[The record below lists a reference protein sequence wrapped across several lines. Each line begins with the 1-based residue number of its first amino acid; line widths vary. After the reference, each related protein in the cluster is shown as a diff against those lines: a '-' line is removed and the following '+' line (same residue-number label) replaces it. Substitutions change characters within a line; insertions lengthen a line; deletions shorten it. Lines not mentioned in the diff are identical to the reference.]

1 MTTESSSITT
11 TAEEQSEESIPPSSN
26 PEANEGNNND
36 GGNNNNN
43 NKEGED
49 SDVDGGGS
57 EKKRTTLSHYLSDH
71 LISSFL
77 DPDLDV
83 SVKIEKAK
91 LLQPYLEEIDG
102 YWSFS
107 SVSSSAEEN
116 QNGNQNNQQQQH
128 QSITEGQLPPIEWQ
142 THFRKSYTI
151 LLWVRPTLSTIEK
164 VTTIAEDNEL
174 IQSYNS
180 TTNTSTLKN
189 KRILYRFANHVDD
202 DAHSPTGVCVT
213 VGDWRAIEE
222 EEDEDEEDDDEESK

>member
-1 MTTESSSITT
+1 MTTESSSITI
-11 TAEEQSEESIPPSSN
+11 AEEQSEESITSSSTL
-26 PEANEGNNND
+26 EANERDND
-36 GGNNNNN
+36 RGN

-49 SDVDGGGS
+49 CVDFDGGS

-83 SVKIEKAK
+83 SVKIQKAK

-107 SVSSSAEEN
+107 SSSASAEEN
-116 QNGNQNNQQQQH
+116 HYRNQHHQQQP
-128 QSITEGQLPPIEWQ
+128 SITEGKLPPIEWQ

-151 LLWVRPTLSTIEK
+151 LLWVRPTISTIEK
-164 VTTIAEDNEL
+164 VTTVAEDNEL
-174 IQSYNS
+174 NQSYNS
-180 TTNTSTLKN
+180 TDTSTLKN

-202 DAHSPTGVCVT
+202 DAQSPTGVCVT

-222 EEDEDEEDDDEESK
+222 EDEEHEKDDDEESK